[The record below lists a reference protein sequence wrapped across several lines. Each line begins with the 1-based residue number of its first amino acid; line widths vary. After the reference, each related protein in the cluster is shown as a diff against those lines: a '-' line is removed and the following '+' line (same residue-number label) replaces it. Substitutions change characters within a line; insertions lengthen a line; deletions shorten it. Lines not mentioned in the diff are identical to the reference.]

1 MVDDE
6 SANWWKPNDTRPLT
20 FEQRIPQVMIPNM
33 GAKGLNPKRKPD
45 LIVLSSLF
53 WDENYIG
60 GVSRTQIYEFSIER
74 NTNRSPYTT
83 TST

>member
-6 SANWWKPNDTRPLT
+6 TADWWKPNDTRPLT

-33 GAKGLNPKRKPD
+33 EAKGLNPSRKPD

-53 WDENYIG
+53 WDENYIA
-60 GVSRTQIYEFSIER
+60 GVSPSIPPNFCSMRLREMR
-74 NTNRSPYTT
+74 AGCATL
-83 TST
+83 